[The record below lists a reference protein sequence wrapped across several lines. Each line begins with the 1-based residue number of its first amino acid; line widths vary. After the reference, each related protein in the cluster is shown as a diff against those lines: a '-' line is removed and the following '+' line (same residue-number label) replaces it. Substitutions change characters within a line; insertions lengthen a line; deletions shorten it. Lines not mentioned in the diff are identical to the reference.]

1 MKTWG
6 LGECWKH
13 TFAALDVSSMCSVY
27 EKWITRVSLR
37 THLTNPTEGLSTTNW
52 PVLSDCFS
60 VMKGKDRW
68 RNCPEKR
75 TLRGVDSQMEYMI
88 RDTIWEFLSFLL
100 QKTSLGTI
108 GKI

>member
-1 MKTWG
+1 
-6 LGECWKH
+6 
-13 TFAALDVSSMCSVY
+13 MCSVY

-37 THLTNPTEGLSTTNW
+37 THLTNPTEGLSPTNW

-75 TLRGVDSQMEYMI
+75 TDTKGTGQPNGVHDPGH
-88 RDTIWEFLSFLL
+88 DLGVLSLLL
-100 QKTSLGTI
+100 QKTSLGQLA
-108 GKI
+108 KYE